1 MSITPR
7 KMTEISQPIAT
18 PNPIDPTSP
27 NDSLVLDTATRLAI
41 ERTRVA
47 YERTIMAAIRTST
60 SLIAF
65 GFSAYKFFQL
75 DPLDGRTANAP
86 PRSSILGPKEFGL
99 TMIALGLLSL
109 FLAWFEYNRDVRTL
123 RNEYRLLPRSY
134 IGLVAALVAVLGTTI
149 LGVVFFNF

>member
-7 KMTEISQPIAT
+7 KVTEISKPIAT
-18 PNPIDPTSP
+18 TNPNDPTSP

-47 YERTIMAAIRTST
+47 
-60 SLIAF
+60 F

-75 DPLDGRTANAP
+75 DPLDGRTVNAP
-86 PRSSILGPKEFGL
+86 PKSSILGPKEFGL

-109 FLAWFEYNRDVRTL
+109 FLAWFEYHRDIRTL
-123 RNEYRLLPRSY
+123 RNEYRLLPSSS
-134 IGLVAALVAVLGTTI
+134 IGLVAALVAILGTTI
-149 LGVVFFNF
+149 LGVVIFNF

>member
-1 MSITPR
+1 MP
-7 KMTEISQPIAT
+7 EISQPITT
-18 PNPIDPTSP
+18 PHPNDPNSP

-47 YERTIMAAIRTST
+47 YERTIMASIRTST
-60 SLIAF
+60 SLITF

-75 DPLDGRTANAP
+75 DPLDGRTGNAP

-134 IGLVAALVAVLGTTI
+134 IGLVAAIVAVLGTGLLAI
-149 LGVVFFNF
+149 VFFNF